1 VVAASELLQIRRI
14 SAALR
19 TKKTDVSFEG
29 FACAG
34 AIRSMYHEVFSAI
47 RVELAA

>member
-1 VVAASELLQIRRI
+1 MAKTPATNEKHGVGFSY
-14 SAALR
+14 LR
-19 TKKTDVSFEG
+19 VFIL
-29 FACAG
+29 CYAG